1 MRTSFIS
8 YSRRGLTLIEVMVSL
23 ALLAGIGTVV
33 YSALGMSFIARDAF
47 EADDGI
53 RTAGQAA
60 MTRITRE
67 LQLAWLTDNFMAI
80 NTYRTVFVGEDAD
93 PVDKIWFSS
102 LSHHRIYRDARECD
116 QTEITLWAE
125 DDPTEQGDYVL
136 LHRESPRVD
145 HEPDEDGEILPLV
158 YGVKRFDLKY
168 LDPSTNEWVN
178 EWNSVEGGAP
188 GTIGTGGVVAG
199 SAGSGAGTLPR
210 AVRVIL
216 VLEGPD
222 PEDPDKTRE
231 VPFVTTVMLEYSN
244 SIQMSALATGT
255 NSIPMPATQS
265 SASVGRSLPLAGG
278 L

>member
-1 MRTSFIS
+1 MKSLLIQTS
-8 YSRRGLTLIEVMVSL
+8 RKGLTLMEVMVSL

-33 YSALGMSFIARDAF
+33 YSALGMSFIARDAYA
-47 EADDGI
+47 ADDAVQ
-53 RTAGQAA
+53 TAGQAA
-60 MTRITRE
+60 MSRIARE

-80 NTYRTVFVGEDAD
+80 NTYRTVFIGEDSD

-136 LHRESPRVD
+136 LHREAPRVD
-145 HEPDEDGEILPLV
+145 QEPDEDGEILPLA
-158 YGVKRFDLKY
+158 YGVKRLDFKY

-199 SAGSGAGTLPR
+199 SAGSGSGSLPR

-222 PEDPDKTRE
+222 PEQPDKTRE
-231 VPFVTTVMLEYSN
+231 VPFVTTVMLEYAN
-244 SIQMSALATGT
+244 LIHRSALATGT
-255 NSIPMPATQS
+255 NSIPMPTTQTAGS
-265 SASVGRSLPLAGG
+265 GGRSLPIGGG

>member
-47 EADDGI
+47 EADDAI

-199 SAGSGAGTLPR
+199 SAGSGAGILPR

-231 VPFVTTVMLEYSN
+231 VPFVTTVMLEYAN

-265 SASVGRSLPLAGG
+265 AGSAGRSLPFAGG